1 MSQEPIIL
9 EDGDVVSVQP
19 SASLM
24 NMRSMFRKDEFEQTA
39 NDKILGV
46 DKQYRERDRY
56 RDRYADKTSWIELGA
71 DCEVL
76 VVKAG
81 KWVPGKVKYKI
92 TLEFYPDEPV
102 DVPEQTVT
110 DSPLDDIRQYL
121 KQDGTP

>member
-9 EDGDVVSVQP
+9 EDGDVILVQP

-24 NMRSMFRKDEFEQTA
+24 NMRTMFRKDEFERVA
-39 NDKILGV
+39 NEKILGV
-46 DKQYRERDRY
+46 DKKYWERDG
-56 RDRYADKTSWIELGA
+56 YADKVSWIDLGSN
-71 DCEVL
+71 CEAL
-76 VVKAG
+76 VMKAG
-81 KWVPGKVKYKI
+81 KWMPGKVKYKI
-92 TLEFYPDEPV
+92 TLEFYPDEPI